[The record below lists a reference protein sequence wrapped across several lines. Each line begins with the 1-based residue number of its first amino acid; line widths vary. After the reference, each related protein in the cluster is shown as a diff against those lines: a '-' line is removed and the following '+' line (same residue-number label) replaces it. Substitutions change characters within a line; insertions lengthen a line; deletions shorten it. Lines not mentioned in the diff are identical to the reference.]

1 MIQQFTLPTPIIHD
15 LAHVETIVQARLNAR
30 QAVVHLTRKYL
41 GDVADR
47 QYRAALVLLAAQLGN
62 YQLER
67 VQHAAAAAE
76 LIHLAALVHKDLVND
91 AQRRRGQA
99 SNTNQW
105 EHGPALMLGD
115 YFFALAAGEMA
126 RAPDPRVITYY
137 SQAVMRISEGGL
149 APVLQATPL
158 DLALTQYFYK
168 IGCRTAALFAAACRA
183 GVALAGGDD
192 EQIERVGEFGYQLGL
207 AFQVMDDA
215 LDYSLSDSTNGASAA
230 GLGGSDLRRGIITLP
245 FIYAV
250 EHAADSTL
258 AAAIDSDDPAVLAQ
272 AWALVQQ
279 HGVPHAYRVARQ
291 LASEARAHLAGL
303 PATSARYALEQL
315 SEQIVRQ
322 GQAQFVGA

>member
-1 MIQQFTLPTPIIHD
+1 MIQQFTLPAPIIQD

-47 QYRAALVLLAAQLGN
+47 QLRAALVLLAAQLGS
-62 YQLER
+62 YQLEQ

-76 LIHLAALVHKDLVND
+76 LIHRAALVHKDLVND

-99 SNTNQW
+99 SSTNQW

-126 RAPDPRVITYY
+126 RAPDARVITYY

-192 EQIERVGEFGYQLGL
+192 ERIERVGEFGYQLGL

-215 LDYSLSDSTNGASAA
+215 LDYSLPTPNGAATPA
-230 GLGGSDLRRGIITLP
+230 LGGTDLRRGIITLP

-250 EHAADSTL
+250 EHASDPRL
-258 AAAIDSDDPAVLAQ
+258 AHAIDSDDPDVLAHARVQ
-272 AWALVQQ
+272 VQQ

-291 LASEARAHLAGL
+291 LASEACAHLAGL
-303 PATSARYALEQL
+303 PAVPARHLLEQL
-315 SEQIVRQ
+315 SEQIVQ
-322 GQAQFVGA
+322 QSQAHRSLS

>member
-1 MIQQFTLPTPIIHD
+1 M
-15 LAHVETIVQARLNAR
+15 
-30 QAVVHLTRKYL
+30 
-41 GDVADR
+41 
-47 QYRAALVLLAAQLGN
+47 
-62 YQLER
+62 
-67 VQHAAAAAE
+67 
-76 LIHLAALVHKDLVND
+76 
-91 AQRRRGQA
+91 
-99 SNTNQW
+99 
-105 EHGPALMLGD
+105 
-115 YFFALAAGEMA
+115 
-126 RAPDPRVITYY
+126 
-137 SQAVMRISEGGL
+137 
-149 APVLQATPL
+149 
-158 DLALTQYFYK
+158 
-168 IGCRTAALFAAACRA
+168 
-183 GVALAGGDD
+183 ALAGGDD

-303 PATSARYALEQL
+303 PATSARHTLEQL